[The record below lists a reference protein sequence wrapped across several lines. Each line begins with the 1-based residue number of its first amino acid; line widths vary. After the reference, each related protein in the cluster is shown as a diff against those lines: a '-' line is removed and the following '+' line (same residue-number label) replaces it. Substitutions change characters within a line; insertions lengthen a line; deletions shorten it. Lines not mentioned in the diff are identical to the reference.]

1 MIHDDSSLF
10 QTSNI
15 FEKQKSAMSLFSKHI
30 SNRSVAKSC
39 PSLGKSPYRI
49 FGLGRAQVFSRL
61 FYGHLSAKC
70 WQKNCDSAT

>member
-1 MIHDDSSLF
+1 M
-10 QTSNI
+10 
-15 FEKQKSAMSLFSKHI
+15 

-39 PSLGKSPYRI
+39 PFLLGGIPSLGKSPDRI